1 MDFLEEINK
10 NIDNFDL
17 VVVFWF
23 LDKILCDR
31 NIIDKVKNNEEI
43 QNTKLI
49 KVFIIKIEV
58 IIYERNLKN
67 YTGSVDKKI

>member
-43 QNTKLI
+43 
-49 KVFIIKIEV
+49 
-58 IIYERNLKN
+58 
-67 YTGSVDKKI
+67 